1 MSAAESGAPHAHSA
15 PPGAFAPLKRR
26 LFAVLWLATVL
37 GNVGSFMRDVASAWL
52 ATDLSTSPFAVS
64 AIQAAGTL
72 PAFLLAIPA
81 GALSDI
87 LDRRRLL
94 IGILSFLAAIS
105 ALLSLLAATG
115 EASVESLV
123 ALTFLGG
130 IGAALAAPS
139 WQAIV
144 PELVPRTDLKS
155 AVALNSL
162 GFNIARAIGP
172 ALGGLLVAVIGAS
185 ATYLFD
191 VGSDLA
197 VIAALLWWKRKG
209 AASDDLRE
217 HFGGA
222 LRAALRYAR
231 ASATLRSV
239 LTRSAIFFVCASAIW
254 ALLPIL
260 ARRELGGGPGLYGL
274 LLGGVGVGAIAG
286 AILMPWMRTTLG
298 QDGLMTAAMVL
309 MAAVIA
315 FMAEAN
321 AAILAVAATLV
332 LGICWIAV
340 LTTLNGTVQAVLPD
354 WVRGRGLAVYLTV
367 QGGAMTAG
375 SLAWGACAGLIG
387 TTATLLIAAAALA
400 LVAATTSVRRIAL
413 PIGEADLTPSG
424 HWAEPQVATA
434 ADHDRGPVIVS
445 IAYRVRFDQR
455 VPFLAALSRFSE
467 ERRRDGAYA
476 WGVAEDAADPE
487 GIVEWFFVESWA
499 EHLRQHRRVSKTDA
513 DVQAEL
519 LRYHSGAEPP
529 DVTHLL
535 GIDPRQA
542 LAGAR

>member
-1 MSAAESGAPHAHSA
+1 MSAVDIAPPPAASA
-15 PPGAFAPLKRR
+15 PPGAFAPLKQR

-52 ATDLSTSPFAVS
+52 VTDLSPSPFAVS

-87 LDRRRLL
+87 LDRRHLL
-94 IGILSFLAAIS
+94 IGILAFLAGVS
-105 ALLSLLAATG
+105 SLLSLLAATG
-115 EASVESLV
+115 QASVESLV

-144 PELVPRTDLKS
+144 PELVPRSDLKA
-155 AVALNSL
+155 AVGLNSL

-172 ALGGLLVAVIGAS
+172 AVGGLLVAVVGAS
-185 ATYLFD
+185 VTYLFD
-191 VGSDLA
+191 VVSDLV
-197 VIAALLWWKRKG
+197 VIAALLWWKRRI
-209 AASDDLRE
+209 ASSDGLRE
-217 HFGGA
+217 HLGGA

-239 LTRSAIFFVCASAIW
+239 LLRSAIFFLCASAIW
-254 ALLPIL
+254 ALLPIV

-274 LLGGVGVGAIAG
+274 LLGGVGLG
-286 AILMPWMRTTLG
+286 AILGAVLMPRLRARLG
-298 QDGLMTAAMVL
+298 QDGLLTAAMGL

-315 FMAEAN
+315 FMAIVN
-321 AAILAVAATLV
+321 AAAAALPATLV
-332 LGICWIAV
+332 LGICWIVV
-340 LTTLNGTVQAVLPD
+340 LTTLNGTVQAILPD

-367 QGGAMTAG
+367 QGGAMTVG
-375 SLAWGACAGLIG
+375 SLFWGACAGRIG
-387 TTATLLIAAAALA
+387 VPATLLAAAGALA
-400 LVAATTSVRRIAL
+400 LVAGVTAFRRLAL
-413 PIGEADLTPSG
+413 PAGEADLAPSG
-424 HWAEPQVATA
+424 HWAEPEVATA
-434 ADHDRGPVIVS
+434 PEHDRGPVMVS
-445 IAYRVRFDQR
+445 VTYRIPVERR
-455 VPFLAALSRFSE
+455 GPFLAALARFGE

-487 GIVEWFFVESWA
+487 RIVEWFFVESWA
-499 EHLRQHRRVSKTDA
+499 EHLRQHRRVSKADA

-519 LRYHSGAEPP
+519 LSFHAGASAPE
-529 DVTHLL
+529 VTHLL
-535 GIDPRQA
+535 GLSLPR
-542 LAGAR
+542 